1 MKKTKKLSQ
10 KYCTLLEKQRKLQK
24 QRQPKM
30 QKDLKMKTTAKIDIT
45 REITLQNQISV
56 CRSELSFIMSLV
68 CCGNM
73 HYFLWLKNVFWT
85 PFFYPHIFFGPR
97 NYYLPIHVFYQEIF
111 WDPHFFNQKYYLEPK
126 FNLISI
132 SCGTSSQA
140 CCKSSM
146 ATTTTTSTPKSTYR
160 ECAKNLELGR

>member
-1 MKKTKKLSQ
+1 
-10 KYCTLLEKQRKLQK
+10 
-24 QRQPKM
+24 
-30 QKDLKMKTTAKIDIT
+30 MKTTAKIDIT
-45 REITLQNQISV
+45 REITLENQISV
-56 CRSELSFIMSLV
+56 CRSELSFIVSLV

-73 HYFLWLKNVFWT
+73 HNFLWLKM
-85 PFFYPHIFFGPR
+85 FFGPHFFTHI
-97 NYYLPIHVFYQEIF
+97 YFLAQEIIICPYMF
-111 WDPHFFNQKYYLEPK
+111 FTKKYFGTHIFFNQKYYLEPK

-146 ATTTTTSTPKSTYR
+146 ATTTTTTTSTPKSTYR